1 VLLTKVTPGVGLL
14 WLALRR
20 EWGALAVALGATVA
34 IAALSWAA
42 APALWKQWIGV
53 LLMLVGVVP
62 LARSRHVPQV
72 RRSAGGDEANPEAP
86 AHDPNH
92 HP

>member
-1 VLLTKVTPGVGLL
+1 MPDMFGL
-14 WLALRR
+14 A
-20 EWGALAVALGATVA
+20 ALA
-34 IAALSWAA
+34 
-42 APALWKQWIGV
+42 
-53 LLMLVGVVP
+53 MLVGVVP

-86 AHDPNH
+86 AHDPDV

>member
-1 VLLTKVTPGVGLL
+1 MPDMFGL
-14 WLALRR
+14 A
-20 EWGALAVALGATVA
+20 ALA
-34 IAALSWAA
+34 
-42 APALWKQWIGV
+42 
-53 LLMLVGVVP
+53 MLVGVVP